1 MSANL
6 YQIVVALT
14 VIAHFLFIGYVVA
27 GGFLALRWRRTIRLH
42 LAAVVW
48 GVASVA
54 GHVGCPF
61 TGLERWAR
69 DRAGMPP
76 LASNGFIA
84 HYITGVF
91 YPAGWMTAV
100 HVVIAAVIA
109 ASWTVYV
116 WRGRHRDD
124 VAAPAVNRRIS
135 ANGEL

>member
-1 MSANL
+1 MSASS

-14 VIAHFLFIGYVVA
+14 IITHFLFIGYVVA
-27 GGFLALRWRRTIRLH
+27 GGFLALRWRRTIWLH

-54 GHVGCPF
+54 GHVGCPL

-69 DRAGMPP
+69 NGAGMPP
-76 LASNGFIA
+76 LASKGFID
-84 HYITGVF
+84 HYIAGVF
-91 YPAGWMTAV
+91 YPASWMIAV
-100 HVVIAAVIA
+100 HVVVAAIIA

-116 WRGRHRDD
+116 RRGRRGD
-124 VAAPAVNRRIS
+124 VAVPAGNRRIN